1 MYIDYPE
8 QLSTD
13 LFSQRDIYDEIL
25 EIEDDLDRQT
35 AINKLRLRAK
45 ELQVTKMFDDML
57 KSAQRAFSKIQKREL
72 NDSLE
77 TFGLMNTSF
86 TMLDKV
92 LSKDQL
98 KCGDWVADDD
108 GVRLHSD
115 KGLMWACPHPIII
128 SKTLRNIETGKYK
141 AEIVYQLPGK
151 TRQIRSFCVDR
162 KTIASASK
170 ILDIADDGVIVT
182 SLTAPLLVKYLA
194 DLQTLNSELVVEI
207 PSTSRLGWVNG
218 IDSDGNPI
226 KQFLPYQSKIE
237 FDNYEM
243 MYLFNSIQP
252 HGDSDKWYE
261 LVKKIRAKRQPEVLI
276 NLAASFAS
284 VLVEPCGGLPFI
296 VSLWGGTGIGKT
308 VILKLCTSIW
318 ANPKEGQYIASSKST
333 YVGTEQQLNILNSL
347 PLMIDDMAQLT
358 MQEDVKLQEIIYNVC
373 AGQGKTRGKK
383 EGGTRANTHWKN
395 CTITNG
401 ERSFVDESMQG
412 GAINRVIDI
421 EASGEALFTGKEGND
436 TIKVIEKN
444 YGHAGD
450 DFIYQITQLG
460 MEKLLSIYNEQYE
473 RVKEAAKKKGVEK
486 EDKQVAPM
494 ALILTADEISEK
506 YLFSDEVTI
515 DIDQAIDY
523 LRSKGEISENKN
535 AYEYLMDIIAAN
547 YFRFEDN
554 EDPRESD
561 DESKRP
567 IERWGYWKAEDIVVI
582 NGTIFEQI
590 MKKGG
595 FQGKSFLSWA
605 NKNKLLEVGD
615 DGRLK
620 KKINNKIFSGR
631 GVVIKTTYG
640 NPIETAVLEDSTDD
654 DYKDLPFK

>member
-1 MYIDYPE
+1 MREMYIDYPE
-8 QLSTD
+8 ELTADS
-13 LFSQRDIYDEIL
+13 FSERDIYDEIL

-35 AINKLRLRAK
+35 AINKVRARAK
-45 ELQVTKMFDDML
+45 ELQATKIFDDTL
-57 KSAQRAFSKIQKREL
+57 KSAQRAFAKIQKREL
-72 NDSLE
+72 KNSSEVYGAMLTEFDA
-77 TFGLMNTSF
+77 
-86 TMLDKV
+86 LDKV
-92 LSKDQL
+92 MGGKQL
-98 KCGDWVADDD
+98 NCGDWVADND

-115 KGLMWACPHPIII
+115 KGILYACPHPIVI
-128 SKTLRNIETGKYK
+128 SKTLRNVETGKYK

-151 TRQIRSFCVDR
+151 ANSIRSFCVDR
-162 KTIASASK
+162 KTLASASK

-194 DLQTLNSELVVEI
+194 DLQTLNPEIVVEV

-218 IDSDGNPI
+218 VDSDGNPI

-252 HGDSDKWYE
+252 HGDSDKWYD

-333 YVGTEQQLNILNSL
+333 YVGTEQRLNILNSL

-358 MQEDVKLQEIIYNVC
+358 MQSDVNLQEIIYNVC

-383 EGGTRANTHWKN
+383 EGNGTRADTRWKN

-421 EASGEALFTGKEGND
+421 EAIGGALFTGKEGND
-436 TIKVIEKN
+436 TIKVIEKS

-450 DFIYQITQLG
+450 DFVFQITQLG
-460 MEKLLSIYNEQYE
+460 TESLIAVYNEQYE
-473 RVKEAAKKKGVEK
+473 RVKEAAAKKGVEK

-494 ALILTADEISEK
+494 ALILTADYLTEK
-506 YLFSDEVTI
+506 YLFSDGVTI

-523 LRSKGEISENKN
+523 LKNKGDISETETTYERILDLISVNEQHFAMAPDKN
-535 AYEYLMDIIAAN
+535 L
-547 YFRFEDN
+547 DN
-554 EDPRESD
+554 PSIGQWGCFMD
-561 DESKRP
+561 DERYIAIIPDIFKNLVGSNSLEKTFKSWAKRQGILETDGEKRFTKTIRYHNIP
-567 IERWGYWKAEDIVVI
+567 HKMIVLDTTWKKPGSIDFTEAEDD
-582 NGTIFEQI
+582 FKE
-590 MKKGG
+590 
-595 FQGKSFLSWA
+595 
-605 NKNKLLEVGD
+605 
-615 DGRLK
+615 
-620 KKINNKIFSGR
+620 
-631 GVVIKTTYG
+631 
-640 NPIETAVLEDSTDD
+640 
-654 DYKDLPFK
+654 LPFK

>member
-1 MYIDYPE
+1 MFIDYPE
-8 QLSTD
+8 TLSVD
-13 LFSQRDIYDEIL
+13 SFAERDIYDEIL

-35 AINKLRLRAK
+35 AINKVRARAK
-45 ELQVTKMFDDML
+45 ELQTTKMFDDML
-57 KSAQRAFSKIQKREL
+57 KSAQRAYAKIQKREL
-72 NDSLE
+72 KNSSE
-77 TFGLMNTSF
+77 VFGTMLTEF
-86 TMLDKV
+86 TALDKV
-92 LSKDQL
+92 LGSKQL
-98 KCGDWVADDD
+98 NCGDWVADDD

-115 KGLMWACPHPIII
+115 KGIMYACPHAIII

-151 TRQIRSFCVDR
+151 TNSIRSFCVDR
-162 KTIASASK
+162 KTLASASK

-194 DLQTLNSELVVEI
+194 DLQTLNPELVVEI
-207 PSTSRLGWVNG
+207 PSTSRLGWVTG
-218 IDSDGNPI
+218 FDSDGKPI

-252 HGDSDKWYE
+252 HGDSKEWYE
-261 LVKKIRAKRQPEVLI
+261 HVKQIRAKQQPEVLI

-308 VILKLCTSIW
+308 VLLKLCTSIW

-358 MQEDVKLQEIIYNVC
+358 MQSDVNLQEIIYNVC

-383 EGGTRANTHWKN
+383 EGNGTRVNTRWKN

-421 EASGEALFTGKEGND
+421 EASGDALFSGKDGSE
-436 TIKVIEKN
+436 TIKIIDKN

-450 DFIYQITQLG
+450 DFIYQITELG
-460 MEKLLSIYNEQYE
+460 MESLLETYNEQYE
-473 RVKEAAKKKGVEK
+473 RVKKAASKKGVEK

-494 ALILTADEISEK
+494 ALILTADYLTEK
-506 YLFSDEVTI
+506 YLFCDGVRI
-515 DIDQAIDY
+515 NIDQAVDY
-523 LRSKGEISENKN
+523 LKNKGDISETETT
-535 AYEYLMDIIAAN
+535 YERILDLISVNEQHFSYDPKTYPEPASISAWGCYLDDDKRYIAIIPDVFKDLVGSN
-547 YFRFEDN
+547 SLEKTF
-554 EDPRESD
+554 
-561 DESKRP
+561 K
-567 IERWGYWKAEDIVVI
+567 
-582 NGTIFEQI
+582 
-590 MKKGG
+590 
-595 FQGKSFLSWA
+595 SWA
-605 NKNKLLEVGD
+605 RRQGILDTDGD
-615 DGRLK
+615 K
-620 KKINNKIFSGR
+620 KRFT
-631 GVVIKTTYG
+631 KTIRYHGIPHKMIVLDTTWKKPG
-640 NPIETAVLEDSTDD
+640 SVDVTEIEEDYDEP
-654 DYKDLPFK
+654 PFK

>member
-1 MYIDYPE
+1 MYIDWPE
-8 QLSTD
+8 ELTTD
-13 LFSQRDIYDEIL
+13 LFSRRDIYDEIL
-25 EIEDDLDRQT
+25 EIDDELDRQA
-35 AINKLRLRAK
+35 AINKVRLRAK

-72 NDSLE
+72 NESTE
-77 TFGLMNTSF
+77 TFGLMNTNFS
-86 TMLDKV
+86 MLDKV

-98 KCGDWVADDD
+98 KCGDWVAEDD

-115 KGLMWACPHPIII
+115 KGLMWACPHPIVIA
-128 SKTLRNIETGKYK
+128 KTLRNIETGKYK

-151 TRQIRSFCVDR
+151 TRSIRSFCVDR
-162 KTIASASK
+162 KTLASASK

-194 DLQTLNSELVVEI
+194 DLQTLNPELVVEI

-243 MYLFNSIQP
+243 MYLFNSIKP
-252 HGDSDKWYE
+252 YGDRDKWYE

-333 YVGTEQQLNILNSL
+333 YVGTEQRLNILNSL

-383 EGGTRANTHWKN
+383 EGNGTRADTHWKN

-421 EASGEALFTGKEGND
+421 EATGEALFTGKEGND
-436 TIKVIEKN
+436 TIKVIEKS

-450 DFIYQITQLG
+450 DFIFQITQLG

-494 ALILTADEISEK
+494 ALILTADYIAEK
-506 YLFSDEVTI
+506 YLFCDGITI

-523 LRSKGEISENKN
+523 LKNKGDISETETTYERILDQISVNEQHFSSDPKSYPIPETISAWGCYMDEDKRQIAIIPDVFKN
-535 AYEYLMDIIAAN
+535 MVGSNSLEKAFKSWAKRNGILDADGDKRFTKTIRYHGTPHKMIVLDTTWKKPGSVDFTE
-547 YFRFEDN
+547 FED
-554 EDPRESD
+554 D
-561 DESKRP
+561 
-567 IERWGYWKAEDIVVI
+567 
-582 NGTIFEQI
+582 F
-590 MKKGG
+590 
-595 FQGKSFLSWA
+595 
-605 NKNKLLEVGD
+605 
-615 DGRLK
+615 
-620 KKINNKIFSGR
+620 
-631 GVVIKTTYG
+631 
-640 NPIETAVLEDSTDD
+640 
-654 DYKDLPFK
+654 KDLPFS